1 MADGTDPAVERP
13 NMSAPFRRT
22 GELHRG
28 PDRVGHLEQERDL
41 EVSVSC
47 TPCASERTCTIR
59 SNGSQSCMAREAMK
73 RHGGADGFIRMKP
86 RLNETDTSR
95 NEVIQA
101 GDGKKRETLTWMSIT
116 KINAE
121 NWVMSTVS
129 KAMSPGQSHISSGM
143 TVLKRR

>member
-1 MADGTDPAVERP
+1 
-13 NMSAPFRRT
+13 
-22 GELHRG
+22 
-28 PDRVGHLEQERDL
+28 
-41 EVSVSC
+41 
-47 TPCASERTCTIR
+47 
-59 SNGSQSCMAREAMK
+59 MK
-73 RHGGADGFIRMKP
+73 T

-116 KINAE
+116 KINVE

-129 KAMSPGQSHISSGM
+129 KAISPGQSHISSGM